1 MPETEDNQLL
11 ARNAKSSLP
20 ETEDNSFL
28 ARNAKNLP
36 CLKEQRITK
45 KLARNANLPCL
56 KQRIKF
62 S

>member
-28 ARNAKNLP
+28 ARNAKNPSLP
-36 CLKEQRITK
+36 ERTEDKPNL
-45 KLARNANLPCL
+45 LARKC
-56 KQRIKF
+56 
-62 S
+62 